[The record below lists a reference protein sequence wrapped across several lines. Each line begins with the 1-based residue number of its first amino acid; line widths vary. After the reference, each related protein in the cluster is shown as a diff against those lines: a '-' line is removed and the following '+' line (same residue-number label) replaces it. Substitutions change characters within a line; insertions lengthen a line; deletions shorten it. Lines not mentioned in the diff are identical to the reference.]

1 MTVEH
6 VSGKNAGHIILY
18 ALSTCGWCQKTRQ
31 LLDNSGVEY
40 YYEYVDHL
48 QGENREKAIKEI
60 TKWNPACSFP
70 TLVINNEKCIVGY
83 KEDEIR
89 KALKA

>member
-1 MTVEH
+1 M
-6 VSGKNAGHIILY
+6 
-18 ALSTCGWCQKTRQ
+18 
-31 LLDNSGVEY
+31 EY

-60 TKWNPACSFP
+60 TKWNPGCSFP